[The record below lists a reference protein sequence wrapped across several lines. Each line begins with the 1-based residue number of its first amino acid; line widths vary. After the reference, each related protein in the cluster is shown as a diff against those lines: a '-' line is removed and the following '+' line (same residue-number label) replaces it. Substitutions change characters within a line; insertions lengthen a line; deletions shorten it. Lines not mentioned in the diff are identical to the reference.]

1 MIDAGK
7 MTERVTFQA
16 KSVTRNSLGEE
27 VVTWGDV
34 ATVWAEVRPL
44 RGREFYAA
52 NQTQQV
58 VDVRFLIRKRTGL
71 TVDMR
76 LLWKSAPYDI
86 TGLIPGTGP
95 YLGALEIMAT
105 NGLRNGLSVGDG
117 YLPPVSGSILLQ
129 DGSLM
134 LLESGDLILLEAA

>member
-1 MIDAGK
+1 MIPAGK

-16 KSVTRNSLGEE
+16 KSVTKNTLGEE

-34 ATVWAEVRPL
+34 ATVWAEARPL

-58 VDVRFLIRKRTGL
+58 VDVRFIVRARTGL

-76 LLWKSAPYDI
+76 LLWKTVPYDI
-86 TGLIPGTGP
+86 TGLIQGTGP
-95 YLGALEIMAT
+95 YRGALEIMAT
-105 NGLRNGLSVGDG
+105 NGLRNGR
-117 YLPPVSGSILLQ
+117 
-129 DGSLM
+129 
-134 LLESGDLILLEAA
+134 

>member
-1 MIDAGK
+1 MIPAGK
-7 MTERVTFQA
+7 MTERVTFQS
-16 KSVTRNSLGEE
+16 KSVTKNTLGEE

-34 ATVWAEVRPL
+34 ATVWAEARPL

-58 VDVRFLIRKRTGL
+58 VDVRFIVRARTGL

-76 LLWKSAPYDI
+76 LLWKSTPYDI

-95 YLGALEIMAT
+95 YEGTLEIMAS
-105 NGLRNGLSVGDG
+105 NGVRNGR
-117 YLPPVSGSILLQ
+117 
-129 DGSLM
+129 
-134 LLESGDLILLEAA
+134 

>member
-1 MIDAGK
+1 MTIAAAK

-16 KSVTRNSLGEE
+16 KSVTKNAIGED
-27 VVTWGDV
+27 VVTWANV

-58 VDVRFLIRKRTGL
+58 VDVRFLIRERAGL
-71 TVDMR
+71 TVDQR
-76 LLWKSAPYDI
+76 LLWKSTPYDI

-95 YLGALEIMAT
+95 YEGTLEVMAT
-105 NGLRNGLSVGDG
+105 NGVRNGR
-117 YLPPVSGSILLQ
+117 
-129 DGSLM
+129 
-134 LLESGDLILLEAA
+134 

>member
-1 MIDAGK
+1 MIPAGK
-7 MTERVTFQA
+7 MSERVTFQA

-27 VVTWGDV
+27 VVTWADV

-58 VDVRFLIRKRTGL
+58 VDVRFMVRARAGL

-76 LLWKSAPYDI
+76 LLWKTTPYDI
-86 TGLIPGTGP
+86 TGMIPGTGP
-95 YLGALEIMAT
+95 YEGTLEIMAT
-105 NGLRNGLSVGDG
+105 NGVRNGR
-117 YLPPVSGSILLQ
+117 
-129 DGSLM
+129 
-134 LLESGDLILLEAA
+134 

>member
-1 MIDAGK
+1 MIPAGK

-16 KSVTRNSLGEE
+16 KSVTRNALGEE
-27 VVTWGDV
+27 VVTWADV
-34 ATVWAEVRPL
+34 ATVWAEARPL

-58 VDVRFLIRKRTGL
+58 VDVRFIVRQRAGL

-76 LLWKSAPYDI
+76 LLWKAAPYDI

-95 YLGALEIMAT
+95 YAGTLEIMAS
-105 NGLRNGLSVGDG
+105 NGVRNGR
-117 YLPPVSGSILLQ
+117 
-129 DGSLM
+129 
-134 LLESGDLILLEAA
+134 

>member
-1 MIDAGK
+1 MIPAGK
-7 MTERVTFQA
+7 MSERVTFQS
-16 KSVTRNSLGEE
+16 KSVTKNTLGEE

-34 ATVWAEVRPL
+34 ATVWAEARPL

-58 VDVRFLIRKRTGL
+58 VDVRFIVRARAGL

-76 LLWKSAPYDI
+76 LLWKSTPYDI

-95 YLGALEIMAT
+95 YEGTLEIMAS
-105 NGLRNGLSVGDG
+105 NGVRNGR
-117 YLPPVSGSILLQ
+117 
-129 DGSLM
+129 
-134 LLESGDLILLEAA
+134 